1 MLQRSSLINL
11 VDISKDPVFGPAIHT
26 VEICIDHLVAYP
38 PGPWDHFNFAL
49 FDNLDGEEYRRALDD
64 QTELGRAGLDTGYLT
79 AAFARLQG
87 CRAIRVIDVG
97 RPWGAASME
106 KKLGVSLTRE
116 IELPESIE
124 YVKRAFQVIFG
135 AAVASG
141 LRLESFDL
149 ALGLAWN
156 PIRPD
161 IIALPTHVSQQIRS
175 CLTCLTTLYLT
186 FDSMPKPGT
195 TQEKWTSD
203 FVQFLELFPAV
214 SYLELEL
221 FVGDDEAGPFDL
233 ISKVLRL
240 PHLQTVMLSGHYSE
254 ENIENF
260 AMNHLATLSKISVDL
275 TNQSNGASWVSLI
288 QRLRDD
294 HSIDLTVDH
303 SSYE

>member
-1 MLQRSSLINL
+1 MLQRNSLINL

-38 PGPWDHFNFAL
+38 QDHFNFGPL
-49 FDNLDGEEYRRALDD
+49 DNLDREEYRRALED
-64 QTELGRAGLDTGYLT
+64 QTELGCAGLDTAYLT

-97 RPWGAASME
+97 QPWGAASME

-124 YVKRAFQVIFG
+124 YVKRSFQVIFG
-135 AAVASG
+135 AVMASG
-141 LRLESFDL
+141 LALESFDL

-161 IIALPTHVSQQIRS
+161 IIALPTHLSQQIRS
-175 CLTCLTTLYLT
+175 CLTCLTTLYVT

-195 TQEKWTSD
+195 TQEKWTGD

-221 FVGDDEAGPFDL
+221 FVDDDEAGPFDL
-233 ISKVLRL
+233 ISKSLRL
-240 PHLQTVMLSGHYSE
+240 PHLQTVMLSGYYSE
-254 ENIENF
+254 EDIERF
-260 AMNHLATLSKISVDL
+260 AMNHLATLNKISVDL
-275 TNQSNGASWVSLI
+275 MNQSNGALWASLI
-288 QRLRDD
+288 HRLRED